1 MAKNREDQMTED
13 GSTTDRPCNEVL
25 IEKLS
30 AAIDYMRQEWS
41 MTYTEVI
48 GCLEVVKNEM
58 FREIKDE

>member
-13 GSTTDRPCNEVL
+13 CSTTDRPFNEVL